1 MLIGPVKV
9 FPALPM
15 LIVPPP
21 LPQKLSPTP
30 VLPEITPISMRLPLV
45 VLFVMLGVAVP
56 RLIGIAQVSL
66 PVPVKVKLPPI
77 LSRVGAKA
85 LLPED

>member
-21 LPQKLSPTP
+21 LPQKLIPTP
-30 VLPEITPISMRLPLV
+30 ALPEITPISIRLPLV
-45 VLFVMLGVAVP
+45 VLFVMFGVAAP
-56 RLIGIAQVSL
+56 RLVAIAQVSL
-66 PVPVKVKLPPI
+66 PVPVKVKLPPMLI
-77 LSRVGAKA
+77 RVGAKA